1 MGVYPFLG
9 KGPDACTV
17 LWREQYFLFYKICSC
32 SLSLSF
38 VFFFF
43 KFTAWINFYSLKQG
57 QSDDFPVLF
66 LNLETI
72 IRLRQPIQALI

>member
-1 MGVYPFLG
+1 MLAQFCGGSSTSCFI
-9 KGPDACTV
+9 KSV
-17 LWREQYFLFYKICSC
+17 LAL

-38 VFFFF
+38 VFCFF

>member
-1 MGVYPFLG
+1 MLAQFCGGSSTSCFI
-9 KGPDACTV
+9 KSV
-17 LWREQYFLFYKICSC
+17 LAL
-32 SLSLSF
+32 SLSLLF
-38 VFFFF
+38 FFFF

-57 QSDDFPVLF
+57 QSDHFPVLF

>member
-1 MGVYPFLG
+1 MLAQFCGGSSTSCFI
-9 KGPDACTV
+9 KSV
-17 LWREQYFLFYKICSC
+17 LAL
-32 SLSLSF
+32 SLSLL
-38 VFFFF
+38 FFFF

>member
-1 MGVYPFLG
+1 MFAQFCGGSSTSCFI
-9 KGPDACTV
+9 KSV
-17 LWREQYFLFYKICSC
+17 LAL
-32 SLSLSF
+32 SLSLF
-38 VFFFF
+38 CFFL
-43 KFTAWINFYSLKQG
+43 FTAWINFYSLKQG

>member
-1 MGVYPFLG
+1 MLAQFCGGSSTSCFI
-9 KGPDACTV
+9 KSV
-17 LWREQYFLFYKICSC
+17 LAL
-32 SLSLSF
+32 SLSLF
-38 VFFFF
+38 CFFFF

-57 QSDDFPVLF
+57 QSDHFPVLF

>member
-1 MGVYPFLG
+1 MFAQFCGGSSTSCFI
-9 KGPDACTV
+9 KSV
-17 LWREQYFLFYKICSC
+17 LA
-32 SLSLSF
+32 LSL
-38 VFFFF
+38 FFFF

-57 QSDDFPVLF
+57 QSDHFPVLF